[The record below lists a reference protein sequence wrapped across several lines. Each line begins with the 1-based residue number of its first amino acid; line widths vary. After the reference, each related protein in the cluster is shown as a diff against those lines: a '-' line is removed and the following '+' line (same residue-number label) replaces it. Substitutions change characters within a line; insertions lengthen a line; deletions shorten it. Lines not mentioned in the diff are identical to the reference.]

1 MKTKLNRK
9 LLALLL
15 AIPMILAAFAGC
27 ANDTGNGEGSTT
39 ASPTAS
45 TSAPAEQETEPAFI
59 DADFGKSVFTVYG
72 RGEGEASYPGVYIDT
87 DDVTDNMGQ
96 KVRERNSIVEQK
108 YNIDIDFMRDP
119 TPYKN
124 IGRLIDAGDANFDLI
139 LDRRSYLSSLAQ
151 SGYLKDFNTLDHVDF
166 SKPWWDANCAEG
178 YDVAGKLFFMVNDV
192 SVSNLAGTRFL
203 YFNKALIEN
212 YQLESPYDLV
222 KSDKWTLDKMLEMV
236 KAVNT
241 DNGDG
246 VWDGQDVYGYLAETG
261 EGNGTII
268 HLLVGCGI
276 KYTEKSED
284 GSIVSNA
291 YSEKTLSIVEKVH
304 EVFEN
309 STATLTYNKCASGAD
324 TSGFANIYNYGRSLF
339 ATDHFL
345 FVQNGMLISD
355 QFKDMSKG
363 YGVAPNPKYDAEQTS
378 YYHKMDK
385 YSLIWAI
392 PNTKTLDVDRL
403 GIVMEY
409 WAYQSSRTVMPTFYE
424 VVIKF
429 RRATDADAHQ
439 MLDIIKGSIR
449 YDISELF
456 NTAITSTIW
465 KGYTSGNLTSMW
477 NQNKKAIDAS
487 IDMFYQKISEL
498 K

>member
-1 MKTKLNRK
+1 MKVTQKIIAM
-9 LLALLL
+9 LLT
-15 AIPMILAAFAGC
+15 IPMILAIFAGC
-27 ANDTGNGEGSTT
+27 AQGQTNGGGTSDQPSAATT
-39 ASPTAS
+39 KPV
-45 TSAPAEQETEPAFI
+45 EQETEPVFFE
-59 DADFGKSVFTVYG
+59 ADYGNSVFTIYG
-72 RGEGEASYPGVYIDT
+72 RGENESSYPGVYIDT

-96 KVRERNSIVEQK
+96 KVRERNSLVEQK

-124 IGRLIDAGDANFDLI
+124 IGKLVDAGDANFDLI
-139 LDRRSYLSSLAQ
+139 LDRRSQLSALAQ
-151 SGYLKDFNTLDHVDF
+151 TGYLMDFNTLEHVDF
-166 SKPWWDANCAEG
+166 SKPWWDSNCAEG
-178 YDVAGKLFFMVNDV
+178 YEVAGKLFFMVNDV

-203 YFNKALIEN
+203 YFNKSLVET
-212 YQLESPYDLV
+212 YQLESPYQIV
-222 KSDKWTLDKMLEMV
+222 RNNGWTLDKLLEMV
-236 KAVNT
+236 KSVNT

-246 VWDGQDVYGYLAETG
+246 EWNGQDIYGFLAETG
-261 EGNGTII
+261 EGNGTVI

-276 KYTEKSED
+276 KYTERAED
-284 GSIVSNA
+284 GTIISNA
-291 YSEKTLSIVEKVH
+291 YSEKTLSVVEKIR

-309 STATLTYNKCASGAD
+309 STATLTYEKCASGAD
-324 TSGFANIYNYGRSLF
+324 MSGFANKYNYGRSLF

-345 FVQNGMLISD
+345 FVQNGMLVSD

-363 YGVAPNPKYDAEQTS
+363 FGIVPNPKYDSEQES

-392 PNTKTLDVDRL
+392 PNTKTIDAERV
-403 GIVMEY
+403 GAVMEY
-409 WAYQSSRTVMPTFYE
+409 WAYQSSRTVMPAFYE

-429 RRATDADAHQ
+429 RRASDPDAHQ

-449 YDISELF
+449 YDVSELF

-465 KGYTSGNLTSMW
+465 KGYTSGNLSSMW
-477 NQNKKAIDAS
+477 SQNKKSIDAA
-487 IDMFYQKISEL
+487 INVFYQKISEL